1 MRAGGSAGPSP
12 GAVAAGPGVALRR
25 CRSEP
30 ALDSVQP
37 LRIELLGH
45 FRVAVGRRD
54 VPDAAWRLRKGQS
67 LVKLLALAPGH
78 RLHREQ
84 LEEALCWGSPRRR
97 PPTTS
102 TAPSTSPAA
111 PSTLRPPRARTT

>member
-1 MRAGGSAGPSP
+1 MRRPAVPIPCRARWPPVRGS
-12 GAVAAGPGVALRR
+12 GAAMPKRADLGR
-25 CRSEP
+25 
-30 ALDSVQP
+30 VQP

-45 FRVAVGRRD
+45 FRVAVGRRV

-84 LEEALCWGSPRRR
+84 LEEALWPGFL
-97 PPTTS
+97 
-102 TAPSTSPAA
+102 PAGA
-111 PSTLRPPRARTT
+111 ANN

>member
-1 MRAGGSAGPSP
+1 MPKRA
-12 GAVAAGPGVALRR
+12 
-25 CRSEP
+25 

-37 LRIELLGH
+37 LRIELLGQ

-54 VPDAAWRLRKGQS
+54 VPEAAWRLRKGQS

-84 LEEALCWGSPRRR
+84 LEEALWPGFL
-97 PPTTS
+97 
-102 TAPSTSPAA
+102 PAA
-111 PSTLRPPRARTT
+111 AVHRNRR